1 MSLWR
6 AAAVLVL
13 LLLGS
18 PTPGQ
23 TVSEAQLKAV
33 FLVNFAKFTT
43 WPDLSPADPIILC
56 TVGDDEVASSLALAV
71 RRQTVGGRVLAASQ
85 LPRDAGWAPC
95 QLLFLG
101 YEGVSRVRLE
111 AAPPAV
117 LTVSDAEG
125 FASNGGMIE
134 FFMEGSRLRFAVN
147 LREVDESRVRLS
159 SNLLQ
164 LARIVGER
172 RVR

>member
-1 MSLWR
+1 MSLR
-6 AAAVLVL
+6 RTATVLVL
-13 LLLGS
+13 LVFWS
-18 PTPGQ
+18 PALGQ
-23 TVSEAQLKAV
+23 TISGPQLKAV
-33 FLVNFAKFTT
+33 FMLNFAKFAT
-43 WPDLSPADPIILC
+43 WPDLSPTAPITFC
-56 TVGDDEVASSLALAV
+56 TVGDDEVASSLTLMVQGQIVDGHA
-71 RRQTVGGRVLAASQ
+71 LAASQ

-101 YEGVSRVRLE
+101 YEGASSARL
-111 AAPPAV
+111 AAAAPAV
-117 LTVSDAEG
+117 LTVSDEKG

-134 FFMEGSRLRFAVN
+134 FFTEGSRLRFAVN

-164 LARIVGER
+164 LARIVEER